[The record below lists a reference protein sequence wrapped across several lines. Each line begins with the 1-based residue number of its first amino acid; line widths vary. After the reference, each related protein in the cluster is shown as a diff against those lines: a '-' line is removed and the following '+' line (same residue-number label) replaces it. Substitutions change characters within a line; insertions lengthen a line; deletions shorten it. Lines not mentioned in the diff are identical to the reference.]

1 MLLSNLHSEK
11 MGGAWVPMH
20 TQMVLQVERFETE
33 WIDASQSIEIAKD
46 VRSAYLVECLHF
58 VLRRIENATPSSF
71 FPTIMVLTDSQLLSS
86 AHQHTYFGASR
97 CNINQLIGRSAI
109 SQPHLLQMDSFQR
122 LGITSRLIR
131 LDTPSGC
138 LHRSPLRT
146 ICRTTTLVSVPD
158 GWYKATCAPLT

>member
-1 MLLSNLHSEK
+1 
-11 MGGAWVPMH
+11 MH
-20 TQMVLQVERFETE
+20 GYAKMVLQVERFETE

-58 VLRRIENATPSSF
+58 VMRRIENATPSSF
-71 FPTIMVLTDSQLLSS
+71 FPAIMVLTTDSQLLSS
-86 AHQHTYFGASR
+86 EHQHIYFGASR

-122 LGITSRLIR
+122 LGIISRLIG

-138 LHRSPLRT
+138 LHRSPPRT
-146 ICRTTTLVSVPD
+146 SAVPAH
-158 GWYKATCAPLT
+158 WYLFLTAGIKRPAHL